1 MHLGEFPRTLRSLS
15 ANLSSLLGMRAL
27 NPWGPDLLVFQ
38 QKVSIFVQ
46 ETLLF
51 VGYGRFSLQFVPS
64 SVSKTGNTTEQ
75 SQQSP
80 LLGGFHQDLYKIFS
94 QGNVKDL
101 DQDLHART
109 PKRIPQD
116 RHKGTCWW
124 RRGS

>member
-27 NPWGPDLLVFQ
+27 NPWGPDLLLFQ
-38 QKVSIFVQ
+38 QKVSIIVQ

-64 SVSKTGNTTEQ
+64 SVSKTGT
-75 SQQSP
+75 

-116 RHKGTCWW
+116 RQKGTCWW